1 MARLLLLLVVLAP
14 LAGGCGRSPAVGADV
29 VARIDRDDIHYAEFE
44 DYLRANGPAADA
56 PRAVEVQARLFDQFL
71 DERLLRRNAVE
82 RGLVPPAASVRDAVE
97 ALLRADAPAEPS
109 AADAEAFFGAHRE
122 QFRRP
127 ERVRLRQLVAASR
140 VDAER
145 AQTELE
151 TGEPFDIVARRYSRG
166 PAAARG
172 GDQGVLAR
180 EDLPAAFAER
190 IFALAPGER
199 TPVLEAEYGWLI
211 FYVEDRLPAVEPAF
225 AEAEP
230 EVRAA
235 MRREA
240 ADRALTA
247 LVAEARSRYTTV
259 VYDENLPFRYRGPYA
274 DET

>member
-1 MARLLLLLVVLAP
+1 MGRFLFLLVVLAP
-14 LAGGCGRSPAVGADV
+14 LAGGCGRTPAVGSDV
-29 VARIDRDDIHYAEFE
+29 VARIDRDDVHYAEFE
-44 DYLRANGPAADA
+44 AFLRANGPAADA

-71 DERLLRRNAVE
+71 DERLLRRSAVE
-82 RGLVPPAASVRDAVE
+82 RGLVSPQASVRDAVE

-109 AADAEAFFGAHRE
+109 AAEAEEYFLAHRE
-122 QFRRP
+122 RFRRP
-127 ERVRLRQLVAASR
+127 ERVRLRQLVAANR

-166 PAAARG
+166 PAAGRG
-172 GDQGVLAR
+172 GDQGWLAR
-180 EDLPAAFAER
+180 EDLPAAFGER

-211 FYVEDRLPAVEPAF
+211 FYVEERLPAVEPEF
-225 AEAEP
+225 AESEQ
-230 EVRAA
+230 EVRAG

-240 ADRALTA
+240 ADRALAA

-259 VYDENLPFRYRGPYA
+259 VYDENLPFRYRGPYD